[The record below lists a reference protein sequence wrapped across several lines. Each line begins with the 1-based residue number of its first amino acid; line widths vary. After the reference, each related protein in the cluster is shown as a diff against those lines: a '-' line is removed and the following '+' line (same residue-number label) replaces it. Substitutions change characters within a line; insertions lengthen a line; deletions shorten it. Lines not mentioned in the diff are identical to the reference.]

1 MVDVVTETEIRR
13 PPEAVYAYAANP
25 DNAPAWYSNI
35 KAVSWETAPPL
46 AVGSKVAFK
55 AQFLGRTLEY
65 VYEFTELD
73 PGRRLVMRTAQG
85 PFPMQT
91 TYTWSAADAGYTRM
105 TLRNAG
111 TPAGFS
117 AVAGLV
123 MAPMMRR
130 AMRKDLAKLKSL
142 LEGDGSRAT
151 EEKTQRK
158 DKS

>member
-1 MVDVVTETEIRR
+1 MVDVVTEIVIRR
-13 PPEAVYAYAANP
+13 PAGVVSAYAANP
-25 DNAPAWYSNI
+25 NNAPAWYSNI

-55 AQFLGRTLEY
+55 AQFLGRTLAY
-65 VYEFTELD
+65 VYEFTELE

-91 TYTWSAADAGYTRM
+91 TYTWSAADGGFTRM
-105 TLRNAG
+105 TLRNTG

-130 AMRKDLAKLKSL
+130 AMRKDLAKLKFL
-142 LEGDGSRAT
+142 LERYGSRAT
-151 EEKTQRK
+151 QENPQGK

>member
-1 MVDVVTETEIRR
+1 MVDVVTEIEIRR

-35 KAVSWETAPPL
+35 QAVSWETDPPL
-46 AVGSKVAFK
+46 AVGSKVAFR
-55 AQFLGRTLEY
+55 AEFLGRTLEY

-73 PGRRLVMRTAQG
+73 HGRKLVMRTAQG

-91 TYTWSAADAGYTRM
+91 TYTWADAGGGSTRM
-105 TLRNAG
+105 TLRNTG

-123 MAPMMRR
+123 MTPMMRR
-130 AMRKDLAKLKSL
+130 AMRKDLAKLKSV
-142 LEGDGSRAT
+142 LEAGL
-151 EEKTQRK
+151 
-158 DKS
+158 